1 MDIRNVDVIDGNIWK
16 KINWIFVCIFL
27 FFVDVK
33 LMFYKNNV
41 IFRCCNVEIEN
52 DENLIKFLFF

>member
-27 FFVDVK
+27 FFVNVK

-41 IFRCCNVEIEN
+41 IFRCWNVEIEN

>member
-1 MDIRNVDVIDGNIWK
+1 MYFF
-16 KINWIFVCIFL
+16 IFVN
-27 FFVDVK
+27 VK

>member
-1 MDIRNVDVIDGNIWK
+1 MK
-16 KINWIFVCIFL
+16 KKLIEYLYVFFYFL
-27 FFVDVK
+27 
-33 LMFYKNNV
+33 LMLNYKNNV